1 LWFVK
6 KVPDGEIQ
14 LRHWVKTLHAVRRFL
29 AVFKGIFISLA
40 TLRSTMLFTFWFFIC
55 AATIMFLH
63 NKILLTDKETDIKNE
78 SYKHIFN
85 TLENYGTLKIFNQ
98 MVGQARINTQQEE
111 IFFWD
116 SSDLFFMICDSLT
129 IDHLLPPVENLLSSF
144 SLLLCSS

>member
-1 LWFVK
+1 
-6 KVPDGEIQ
+6 
-14 LRHWVKTLHAVRRFL
+14 
-29 AVFKGIFISLA
+29 
-40 TLRSTMLFTFWFFIC
+40 MLFTFWFFIC

-85 TLENYGTLKIFNQ
+85 TLENYGTLKNFNQ